1 MTKRLKISSIAHCLD
16 GRTISKQYT
25 VLYVCVYWILSPFSQ
40 SVFLLVNSRLH
51 RINGRAEDS
60 KSVYKKENN
69 LDEDLGREKIDSIQ
83 SWEEIS
89 TDALRLEILAD
100 SAPHS
105 RLLISSRDGSMPFL
119 LNARLSQLCLL
130 LAVWDSNM
138 QELGTVFKVS
148 TDEIFNS
155 ARPPTIPDDFPEY
168 SSEKFVSYLE
178 SIKSIR
184 SEICCIF
191 KKISIRCTFDEPKHF
206 SIDPKCFQYFEDP
219 DCADDVKAGLIIS
232 LDDAVIHVLNNHL
245 NVKRIGLGK
254 YLSEYERTEVIF
266 CFVLFAGRVAYN
278 PLFVIVF
285 VILHS

>member
-1 MTKRLKISSIAHCLD
+1 MGIFDTLSFLTIILPLVIA
-16 GRTISKQYT
+16 
-25 VLYVCVYWILSPFSQ
+25 
-40 SVFLLVNSRLH
+40 RLH
-51 RINGRAEDS
+51 KINGRAEDS

-69 LDEDLGREKIDSIQ
+69 LDENSGMEKIDCIQ

-89 TDALRLEILAD
+89 TDALCLEILAD

-105 RLLISSRDGSMPFL
+105 RLLISSPDGSMPFL

-148 TDEIFNS
+148 TDEVFNS
-155 ARPPTIPDDFPEY
+155 ARPPTIPYDFPEY

-178 SIKSIR
+178 RIKSIR

-191 KKISIRCTFDEPKHF
+191 KRISIRCTFDEPNHF

-219 DCADDVKAGLIIS
+219 DCADDVKAGLILS

-254 YLSEYERTEVIF
+254 HLSTYERTEVVSCSILF
-266 CFVLFAGRVAYN
+266 CFVLSCFVLSAGRVAYN
-278 PLFVIVF
+278 PLLVIVLLM
-285 VILHS
+285 LHS

>member
-1 MTKRLKISSIAHCLD
+1 LNTLSFL
-16 GRTISKQYT
+16 TISFF
-25 VLYVCVYWILSPFSQ
+25 VI
-40 SVFLLVNSRLH
+40 SRLH
-51 RINGRAEDS
+51 GINGRAEDS

-69 LDEDLGREKIDSIQ
+69 PDKNSGMEKIVCIQ

-105 RLLISSRDGSMPFL
+105 RLLIFSRDLSMPFF
-119 LNARLSQLCLL
+119 LNVRLSQLCLL

-148 TDEIFNS
+148 TDEVFNY

-191 KKISIRCTFDEPKHF
+191 KKITIRCTFDEPKHF

-219 DCADDVKAGLIIS
+219 DCADDVKAGLILS

-254 YLSEYERTEVIF
+254 YLSIYERSGTNRSNFLF
-266 CFVLFAGRVAYN
+266 CSLVESLTTPFSL
-278 PLFVIVF
+278 LS
-285 VILHS
+285 L